1 MANPIGEFI
10 EEKAMAELLQKGV
23 SNVLDLI
30 APAALKITP
39 NFVQMGD
46 LYLKTLFVYTYP
58 EYVQTNWLSPIV
70 NYDIAADI
78 SMFIYPMESAVMM
91 KQLRKKA
98 AQLESSAA
106 IEKEKGLVRNPEL
119 ESAIENVETLRDTLQ
134 KGSSRLFQYG
144 LYFTIYAKSLE
155 EMDVVVKQIE
165 STLGGLLIYTKQAL
179 LQMEQGFISSL
190 PLCIDQLQILRNLDT
205 ASLSAS
211 FPFISSELS
220 TGEGILYGINRHN
233 NSLILFDRFSLENAN
248 SVVFAKAGAGKS
260 YGVKLE
266 ILRSLMFD
274 TNVIVLDPENEYLP
288 LVEAVGGVNFHLSLK
303 SDQRINPFD
312 LPQKLEEGETGEEV
326 LRSTIIS
333 VKGLL
338 RLLLG
343 NITPEEDSLLDK
355 ALFETYAIKDITS
368 DPASFKN
375 QPPLLSDFENILQN
389 ISGAESLV
397 IRLKKYTEGTFA
409 GLLNK
414 PTNCKIDNKF
424 TVFSIRDL
432 EEELRPI
439 GMYLILN
446 YIWNEV
452 RKELRKRILVID
464 EAWWLMQY
472 EDSARFLYGFA
483 KRARKYYL
491 GLTIITQDVEDFLAS
506 SKGRAVINNSS
517 LQILLKQSTA
527 AIDKIAEVF
536 HLTEGEKFL
545 LLEAD
550 IGEGLFFAGQN
561 HVAIKIIASPDEDQ
575 LISTSPK
582 EILER
587 ETATAQ
593 QTASAPIAPAEENPA
608 EEGPAPPQAQTIQAQ
623 EPEPNI
629 TEEQPVSEEPAQ
641 TQTPTEP
648 QPAQSPE
655 PNVIEQPAEDE
666 PVRTPPQPQQQQEAP
681 QPPMPQEE
689 MQPVESPQPT
699 PTPAQP
705 QTDKPQQEASADD
718 NTFQPIPINNQEEQT
733 EEMPVKQV
741 EV

>member
-1 MANPIGEFI
+1 
-10 EEKAMAELLQKGV
+10 
-23 SNVLDLI
+23 
-30 APAALKITP
+30 
-39 NFVQMGD
+39 
-46 LYLKTLFVYTYP
+46 
-58 EYVQTNWLSPIV
+58 
-70 NYDIAADI
+70 
-78 SMFIYPMESAVMM
+78 
-91 KQLRKKA
+91 
-98 AQLESSAA
+98 
-106 IEKEKGLVRNPEL
+106 
-119 ESAIENVETLRDTLQ
+119 
-134 KGSSRLFQYG
+134 
-144 LYFTIYAKSLE
+144 
-155 EMDVVVKQIE
+155 
-165 STLGGLLIYTKQAL
+165 
-179 LQMEQGFISSL
+179 
-190 PLCIDQLQILRNLDT
+190 
-205 ASLSAS
+205 
-211 FPFISSELS
+211 
-220 TGEGILYGINRHN
+220 
-233 NSLILFDRFSLENAN
+233 
-248 SVVFAKAGAGKS
+248 
-260 YGVKLE
+260 
-266 ILRSLMFD
+266 
-274 TNVIVLDPENEYLP
+274 
-288 LVEAVGGVNFHLSLK
+288 
-303 SDQRINPFD
+303 
-312 LPQKLEEGETGEEV
+312 
-326 LRSTIIS
+326 
-333 VKGLL
+333 
-338 RLLLG
+338 
-343 NITPEEDSLLDK
+343 
-355 ALFETYAIKDITS
+355 
-368 DPASFKN
+368 
-375 QPPLLSDFENILQN
+375 
-389 ISGAESLV
+389 
-397 IRLKKYTEGTFA
+397 
-409 GLLNK
+409 
-414 PTNCKIDNKF
+414 
-424 TVFSIRDL
+424 L

-666 PVRTPPQPQQQQEAP
+666 PARTPPQPQQQQEAP

-718 NTFQPIPINNQEEQT
+718 NTFQPIPINNREEQT